1 MGSRPTSLQWFDR
14 LSFPLEIGATAV
26 GLVMVWYFT
35 DISTAGLGGAAIG
48 IGAARLWQPT
58 KRRFG
63 INTGWG
69 KAPVGF
75 ALFGMGVYSFTYPE
89 GLFVIKLAFVLV
101 GGWITLDGLYDLRSG
116 VGETVAGSP
125 NTMERFGDA
134 HIVGRAIESDPQSL
148 DELTSNVDLPRHRIQ
163 KALEMLVNADVITER
178 DGRYHTQCADRT
190 IGDTLKN
197 APSRATERVGSIPDR
212 VLRPFRLFGFGRKK
226 P

>member
-89 GLFVIKLAFVLV
+89 GLLVIKLAFVLV
-101 GGWITLDGLYDLRSG
+101 GGWITLDGLYDLTSG
-116 VGETVAGSP
+116 AGETVAGSP
-125 NTMERFGDA
+125 NTMEQFGDA
-134 HIVGRAIESDPQSL
+134 HIVGRAIEREPQSL
-148 DELTSNVDLPRHRIQ
+148 DELTLSVDLSRHRIE

-178 DGRYHTQCADRT
+178 DGRYHAQFADRT

-197 APSRATERVGSIPDR
+197 APSRATDRVNSIPDR
-212 VLRPFRLFGFGRKK
+212 VLRPFRLFGFNRKK
-226 P
+226 S